1 MTGFLLS
8 YVALETKHKLLID
21 TGDYIIKS
29 LFIFGIDLVV
39 IRESKVGI
47 QSNESL
53 RKKNKKSENAVQR
66 YNYV

>member
-8 YVALETKHKLLID
+8 YVALETKNKLLLID
-21 TGDYIIKS
+21 TWDSIIKS

-39 IRESKVGI
+39 IRESKAGI

-53 RKKNKKSENAVQR
+53 RKKNKKSENAIQKHV
-66 YNYV
+66 